1 MSTSVAPK
9 PYLQTTEAARL
20 RLLRVVVFLVMVG
33 HIVVGLMFWFA
44 PELAID
50 EILQWGPPSGWTTII
65 GSYDLSVAFAL
76 FLALRDPSSNRG
88 IVQFVGVLLIL
99 HGLTHLY
106 YTVIGDSPVRF
117 YLVVTYLV
125 GAGIALLWLAPRQRY
140 GR

>member
-1 MSTSVAPK
+1 MSSSVAPK
-9 PYLQTTEAARL
+9 PYLQSTADARL
-20 RLLRVVVFLVMVG
+20 RLLRVVIFLVMIG

-65 GSYDLSVAFAL
+65 GSYDLSIAFAL
-76 FLALRDPSSNRG
+76 FLALRDPAGNRG

-117 YLVVTYLV
+117 FIVVGYLVA
-125 GAGIALLWLAPRQRY
+125 AGVALLWLAPRR
-140 GR
+140 RFRH